1 MPITISVQNIDQLLF
16 PVCIGKSRTSKKW
29 TNTTMSWAD
38 IVSRLSSVKRTRETM
53 ADYLAMSR
61 DRQAETKDIGGIV
74 CGHLKADAGSRQKDM
89 AGRKTKDNIL
99 NRSILTF
106 DIDSCPAGYNPIDV
120 IDEQL
125 PHVEAVAYTTH
136 KHTPEHPRWRVFI
149 PLSEWVT
156 PFYYEAIARKVGSMI
171 GMEMMDKTTFQYNRL
186 MYWPSAS
193 KDGEFLFDRAH
204 GDPISPRAFLTEY
217 PALKRESAWP
227 RHPEEEPFPVQ
238 SPLTEREGEYNN
250 AQRPAVA
257 TEKGGVVGAFLEA
270 YPIEQAIATFLSE
283 VYTPCGLGRYTYV
296 NGSSEGGLVI
306 YDHQFAY
313 SNHATD
319 PANNGHDNNAFDLV
333 RIHRFGNLDVGSHK
347 TGANLPSFRAM
358 CDFALEDTRVR
369 GIIDAARAR
378 ELQNDFADLDFSDD
392 DDEGEASVPS
402 VAVSQQPQQPQPQ
415 QDEDTS
421 WLSTLKVDRKG
432 NIVDCNPN
440 QDIILL
446 NDPVFR
452 LIRYDAFH
460 RYNLMSKP
468 SLLKCAA
475 KKLSD
480 EMLRNITTRFYVKYG
495 IDMSVNR
502 AVEVLSGTQTRRAF
516 NPVQDYITA
525 VEWDGTQRIDTLLV
539 RYLGA
544 DDTPLNR
551 MQTRRWLIGAVRRA
565 FRPGS
570 KFDYMLVLTGPQGIG
585 KSTLLRTIA
594 AEGEFFNESLQLDM
608 RGKDLVEQLNSAWI
622 FEIAELG
629 GLRSLKETDKVKA
642 FISVTND
649 IMRAPYAHTTES
661 YPRHCALAASTNDT
675 TFLSDSNSRKFW
687 IIPVSGA
694 GSPEDWQEQLVGEVP
709 QLWAEAYAAYKAGEP
724 NFLPPEFEQQ
734 ARTIQATYNTVTED
748 PATGI
753 VGAYL
758 DYLLPADWR
767 SRSRDV
773 RRAYLQSYDVNDLT
787 QTLLRNRICAAEVRN
802 EVKECMTYSS
812 QYINKILSALGWL
825 LYPSEKTFIDDA
837 YGKQRNVFVRP
848 DTDGSDTFITPQS
861 SAPANARYIKN
872 YDDED
877 DEDL

>member
-1 MPITISVQNIDQLLF
+1 
-16 PVCIGKSRTSKKW
+16 
-29 TNTTMSWAD
+29 
-38 IVSRLSSVKRTRETM
+38 
-53 ADYLAMSR
+53 
-61 DRQAETKDIGGIV
+61 
-74 CGHLKADAGSRQKDM
+74 
-89 AGRKTKDNIL
+89 
-99 NRSILTF
+99 
-106 DIDSCPAGYNPIDV
+106 
-120 IDEQL
+120 
-125 PHVEAVAYTTH
+125 
-136 KHTPEHPRWRVFI
+136 
-149 PLSEWVT
+149 
-156 PFYYEAIARKVGSMI
+156 
-171 GMEMMDKTTFQYNRL
+171 
-186 MYWPSAS
+186 
-193 KDGEFLFDRAH
+193 
-204 GDPISPRAFLTEY
+204 
-217 PALKRESAWP
+217 
-227 RHPEEEPFPVQ
+227 
-238 SPLTEREGEYNN
+238 
-250 AQRPAVA
+250 
-257 TEKGGVVGAFLEA
+257 
-270 YPIEQAIATFLSE
+270 
-283 VYTPCGLGRYTYV
+283 
-296 NGSSEGGLVI
+296 
-306 YDHQFAY
+306 
-313 SNHATD
+313 
-319 PANNGHDNNAFDLV
+319 
-333 RIHRFGNLDVGSHK
+333 
-347 TGANLPSFRAM
+347 M

-392 DDEGEASVPS
+392 EDEGEGEASAPS
-402 VAVSQQPQQPQPQ
+402 ATAPQQSQQPQ
-415 QDEDTS
+415 DEDTA

-694 GSPEDWQEQLVGEVP
+694 GSPEVWQEQLVGEVP

-724 NFLPPEFEQQ
+724 NFLPPEYEQQ

-773 RRAYLQSYDVNDLT
+773 RRAYLQNYDVNDLT

-825 LYPSEKTFIDDA
+825 IYPSEKTFIDDA

-861 SAPANARYIKN
+861 SESANARYIKD